1 MDNFA
6 ERERAIESKFQHEQF
21 IEYKILARR
30 NRLFGLWVA
39 NFLGLEKDDAETYAR
54 EVISGTYCTSSGDEV
69 VDKALNDIAV
79 AQLELSEHILR
90 KQLDY
95 CYQDASVQVFNE

>member
-6 ERERAIESKFQHEQF
+6 ERERAIENKFQHEQF

-39 NFLGLEKDDAETYAR
+39 SYLGLESDQAEVYAR
-54 EVISGTYCTSSGDEV
+54 EVVSGAYCTPNGHEV
-69 VDKALNDIAV
+69 VEKVIEDLSSAGAD
-79 AQLELSEHILR
+79 LSEHVIK

-95 CYQDASVQVFNE
+95 CYQDASVQIFNE

>member
-6 ERERAIESKFQHEQF
+6 ERERAIENKFQHEQL

-39 NFLGLEKDDAETYAR
+39 NFLGLENDQAEIYAR
-54 EVISGTYCTSSGDEV
+54 EIVSGIYCTPDGNEMIQKVMSDLKNT
-69 VDKALNDIAV
+69 DAD
-79 AQLELSEHILR
+79 LSEHILQ

-95 CYQDASVQVFNE
+95 CYQDASDQIFNE